1 MKRTGFLL
9 FMILLC
15 VSCIENPLSYPRV
28 KADIT
33 AFAVE
38 GQKSVSI
45 DADKMTVNII
55 LKETAD
61 IDSIRVKEY
70 AYSEAAVPAYEL
82 PELLDLREP
91 VKIAFSTYPD
101 QSYEWTI
108 QAEQPIDRYVKCD
121 DMIEAEYDIEKK
133 SILAYFPEDYDL
145 KAVRFTKM
153 KLEAQGSQVDSTFG
167 FISVDGLETP
177 TRDKMEFP
185 MTLDCVISRKFT
197 VKYRHE
203 LTEWQFT
210 ALHKIIELEVT
221 SVNAWCYS
229 ADINA
234 VFKGKENLSFSTRR
248 HLQRNGFLSRPL
260 SRVLQSRHL

>member
-1 MKRTGFLL
+1 MKRTGILL

-108 QAEQPIDRYVKCD
+108 QAEQPIDRYV
-121 DMIEAEYDIEKK
+121 
-133 SILAYFPEDYDL
+133 
-145 KAVRFTKM
+145 
-153 KLEAQGSQVDSTFG
+153 
-167 FISVDGLETP
+167 
-177 TRDKMEFP
+177 
-185 MTLDCVISRKFT
+185 
-197 VKYRHE
+197 
-203 LTEWQFT
+203 
-210 ALHKIIELEVT
+210 
-221 SVNAWCYS
+221 
-229 ADINA
+229 
-234 VFKGKENLSFSTRR
+234 
-248 HLQRNGFLSRPL
+248 
-260 SRVLQSRHL
+260 

>member
-1 MKRTGFLL
+1 MKRTGILL

-15 VSCIENPLSYPRV
+15 VSCIKNPLSYPRV

-38 GQKSVSI
+38 GQKSVNI
-45 DADKMTVNII
+45 DTDKMTVSII

-61 IDSIRVKEY
+61 LDSIRVTEY
-70 AYSEAAVPAYEL
+70 AYSEDAVPSYEL

-108 QAEQPIDRYVKCD
+108 QAEQPIERYVKCD

-185 MTLDCVISRKFT
+185 KTLDCVIARKFT
-197 VKYRHE
+197 DEGSY
-203 LTEWQFT
+203 F
-210 ALHKIIELEVT
+210 
-221 SVNAWCYS
+221 
-229 ADINA
+229 
-234 VFKGKENLSFSTRR
+234 
-248 HLQRNGFLSRPL
+248 
-260 SRVLQSRHL
+260 